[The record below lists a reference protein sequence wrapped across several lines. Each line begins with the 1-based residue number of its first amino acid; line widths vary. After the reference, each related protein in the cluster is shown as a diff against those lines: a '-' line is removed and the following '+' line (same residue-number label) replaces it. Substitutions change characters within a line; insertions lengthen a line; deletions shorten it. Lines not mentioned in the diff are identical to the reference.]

1 MPGVNFLYYC
11 SLLDVQ
17 EEILNATPNW
27 AASGRKA
34 DDPFIRRAIRKSYTE
49 INAKA
54 KVGGYSV
61 PITNSTKTTVDGA
74 LTVSNNVKTITID
87 DNASLF
93 SVGDT
98 VRIHGKL
105 SSVYKDEFTGIVKIA
120 SSVMTVEFLENAYDD
135 EATFELCTEGYL
147 WLNSCNAIG
156 AAYKV
161 LAGLTVGQARSKND
175 RLAELRE
182 NWEDCKTELQKGT
195 VDLDGLSV
203 GKRFIKTFQTD
214 NPDEAEVVNGPLVTL
229 TERF

>member
-1 MPGVNFLYYC
+1 M
-11 SLLDVQ
+11 
-17 EEILNATPNW
+17 
-27 AASGRKA
+27 
-34 DDPFIRRAIRKSYTE
+34 
-49 INAKA
+49 
-54 KVGGYSV
+54 
-61 PITNSTKTTVDGA
+61 
-74 LTVSNNVKTITID
+74 
-87 DNASLF
+87 
-93 SVGDT
+93 
-98 VRIHGKL
+98 
-105 SSVYKDEFTGIVKIA
+105 YKEEFTGIVRIA
-120 SSVMTVEFLENAYDD
+120 CYVIAVEFVENSYDD

-147 WLNSCNAIG
+147 SLNSCNAIG